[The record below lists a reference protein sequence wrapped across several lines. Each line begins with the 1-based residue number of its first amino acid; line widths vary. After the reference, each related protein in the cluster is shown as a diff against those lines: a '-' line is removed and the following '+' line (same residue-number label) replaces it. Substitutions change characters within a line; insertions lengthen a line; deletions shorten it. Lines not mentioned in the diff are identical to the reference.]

1 MSLFLITV
9 FVFCLVMAGMAVG
22 VMNGRAPIKGSCGG
36 IGALGVDAACEI
48 CGGNPQRCDEQ
59 TREPKAQA
67 RDTALYYAADTSA
80 DQRADKPTD
89 K

>member
-1 MSLFLITV
+1 MSLFLITL

-59 TREPKAQA
+59 TREPKARA
-67 RDTALYYAADTSA
+67 STAALFYEADTQAADKA
-80 DQRADKPTD
+80 GDN
-89 K
+89 